1 MRRPIKG
8 YALLGSVPSDREP
21 PAAVWRSGR
30 PNLREVRRQ
39 ARATPET
46 SAPDIAEDVG
56 IQPIEKPMVA
66 SNSPMAMNE
75 TATPWRARGDRS
87 CS

>member
-1 MRRPIKG
+1 MPCS
-8 YALLGSVPSDREP
+8 GSVPSDREP

-46 SAPDIAEDVG
+46 SARDIAEDVG
-56 IQPIEKPMVA
+56 IPRDRKADGRFKQPD
-66 SNSPMAMNE
+66 
-75 TATPWRARGDRS
+75 GDE
-87 CS
+87 

>member
-1 MRRPIKG
+1 LRR
-8 YALLGSVPSDREP
+8 YVLAEFRHHLLRHE
-21 PAAVWRSGR
+21 WRSGR

-56 IQPIEKPMVA
+56 IQPDRKADGRFKQPD
-66 SNSPMAMNE
+66 
-75 TATPWRARGDRS
+75 GDE
-87 CS
+87 

>member
-1 MRRPIKG
+1 LRLYVLAEFRHH
-8 YALLGSVPSDREP
+8 LLRHEP

-56 IQPIEKPMVA
+56 IQPDRKADGRFKQPD
-66 SNSPMAMNE
+66 
-75 TATPWRARGDRS
+75 GDE
-87 CS
+87 

>member
-56 IQPIEKPMVA
+56 IQPDRKADGRFKQPG
-66 SNSPMAMNE
+66 
-75 TATPWRARGDRS
+75 GDE
-87 CS
+87 